1 MELSPVVLRDDG
13 LAEILAWLASHMEE
27 QYGLQ
32 VRLEAKENY
41 NQLEDHVRV
50 VLFQAVRE
58 LLFNIVKHAGTSYAE
73 VTLAKV
79 DGHGHITIRDSG
91 KGFDAGA
98 VMANPKTAHGLLL
111 IQNRLGLIG
120 ADMKVTSSPGEGT
133 YVEIDV
139 PIGGKPT

>member
-1 MELSPVVLRDDG
+1 
-13 LAEILAWLASHMEE
+13 MEE

-32 VRLEAKENY
+32 VKLEARENF
-41 NQLEDHVRV
+41 NRLEDHVRV
-50 VLFQAVRE
+50 VLFQVVRE

-73 VTLAKV
+73 VTLEKV
-79 DGHGHITIRDSG
+79 NGHGRITIRDSG

-98 VMANPKTAHGLLL
+98 VMASPKAAHGLLL

-120 ADMKVTSSPGEGT
+120 AGMKVTSRPGEGT

-139 PIGGKPT
+139 PIGG